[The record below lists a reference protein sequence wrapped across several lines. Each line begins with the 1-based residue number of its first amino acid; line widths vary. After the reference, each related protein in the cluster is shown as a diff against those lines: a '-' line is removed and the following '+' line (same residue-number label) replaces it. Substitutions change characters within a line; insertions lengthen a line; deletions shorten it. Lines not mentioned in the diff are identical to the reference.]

1 MGCPHRPDSPLPA
14 PCDDN
19 SVFRVDDTSRGVAGL
34 RSLATAKGFVAAGAV
49 VALAFWSTPRGYG
62 WLGWPLLAALI
73 AVSVVLDLAA
83 QRHRKAALTLSVG
96 LADATT
102 AASALAAGLLLTAGG
117 WISVAG
123 VVLVPVVQ
131 CCWFLRARALRG
143 HWDAPLALTLLLAAV
158 ASASAE
164 RPWSPSSAQSAAVT
178 TTAAGCAVL
187 GVWATL
193 QAKSRRAGLPMNG
206 GTAGP
211 PASR

>member
-49 VALAFWSTPRGYG
+49 VALAFWSTPRGYR

-83 QRHRKAALTLSVG
+83 QRHRKASLTLSVG